1 MLSVVYT
8 SAAKGSFDDSD
19 LATLLMNS
27 RSNNRRL
34 GLTGFLLYRDGLFL
48 QVLEGPDE
56 VVRDRLAIITADPR
70 HGDVA
75 VLVEDEVAER
85 RFPSWSMGYEAVT
98 DELAESIPGYR
109 STFDD
114 IGRGA
119 LDAADQPAVRQLV
132 QWFQNRAP
140 EAA

>member
-8 SAAKGSFDDSD
+8 SAATGSFDDSD

-34 GLTGFLLYRDGLFL
+34 GLTGFLLYKDGQFL
-48 QVLEGPDE
+48 QVLEGDE
-56 VVRDRLAIITADPR
+56 AVVRDRMSIIAADPR
-70 HGDVA
+70 HADVA
-75 VLVEDEVAER
+75 ILVEDEVAER

-98 DELAESIPGYR
+98 DELADQIPGYR
-109 STFDD
+109 TTFDD
-114 IGRGA
+114 IGRA
-119 LDAADQPAVRQLV
+119 SADLVDQPAVLQLV
-132 QWFQNRAP
+132 RWFQNRAP